1 MLTGYGIRDLDQFT
15 NFFMTDI
22 SRLQRCVSD
31 VGKQRGENLI
41 SLWKSTALATAAFGN
56 PNSQLPHSRVFIP
69 TCFVVPVYKNY
80 LLEELLL
87 QAVMRT

>member
-31 VGKQRGENLI
+31 VEKQRGERTSFLC
-41 SLWKSTALATAAFGN
+41 GN
-56 PNSQLPHSRVFIP
+56 
-69 TCFVVPVYKNY
+69 
-80 LLEELLL
+80 LLL
-87 QAVMRT
+87 

>member
-22 SRLQRCVSD
+22 SRLQRCLAD
-31 VGKQRGENLI
+31 VEKQNGKNLI
-41 SLWKSTALATAAFGN
+41 SLWQSTALATAAFGN
-56 PNSQLPHSRVFIP
+56 PHSQLPHSRAFIP
-69 TCFVVPVYKNY
+69 TCFVVPAYKNY